1 MRWMVLLLSGLL
13 VTVPSV
19 AIGDPAAPSGQ
30 ELPDPEA
37 ATDSYVVGLTRQG
50 DAGTTGPSLASTTNV
65 SAFTYSL
72 APVCARGE
80 GGDSDTYYGCAQQQS
95 CGDAGL
101 QSWVWEHRPNG
112 QTAIV
117 GTFCSESNS
126 PAVADVL
133 TPGRI
138 REAFERI
145 PVPTPPLE
153 VQPPGGVTLV
163 NLDTILHTEA
173 RPFTETVQLLN
184 RQITF
189 DIEPSEY
196 TWTLG
201 DGSTLNTTDPGRPWR
216 QGVPMDEYLSHR
228 YGRAGTVQLQL
239 TTTWTA
245 RWRLPN
251 GPWRPVDGTVETTTP
266 PQQLEVTTARPQ
278 LISYD

>member
-1 MRWMVLLLSGLL
+1 MRPRRRRRLRHLLRLRTATILRRCR
-13 VTVPSV
+13 PSV
-19 AIGDPAAPSGQ
+19 LGLGTPT
-30 ELPDPEA
+30 EWPD
-37 ATDSYVVGLTRQG
+37 G
-50 DAGTTGPSLASTTNV
+50 
-65 SAFTYSL
+65 
-72 APVCARGE
+72 
-80 GGDSDTYYGCAQQQS
+80 
-95 CGDAGL
+95 
-101 QSWVWEHRPNG
+101 HR
-112 QTAIV
+112 
-117 GTFCSESNS
+117 
-126 PAVADVL
+126 
-133 TPGRI
+133 R
-138 REAFERI
+138 
-145 PVPTPPLE
+145 
-153 VQPPGGVTLV
+153 
-163 NLDTILHTEA
+163 H
-173 RPFTETVQLLN
+173 PFTETVQLLN